1 MDSTTENLESPR
13 AGDLDR
19 APAVRAMFDRI
30 SGRYDLAN
38 RVLSLGM
45 DRGWRRQALA
55 ALGEAAS
62 GEVLDLCAGTLDFT
76 SSLVEHGASK
86 VYAVDFSA
94 AMLEE
99 GRAKLSDVDP
109 VELLVADARELPLE
123 DNSVD
128 GILCGFGLR
137 NVPGVEQA
145 VGECARVLRPG
156 GRLVILDFFQPEGAI
171 SRVLQDSYNRWVVPW
186 VGGMITGS
194 PDSYRYLAD
203 SIDAFTTRTSFEQM
217 LESQGFKS
225 SGREVFPP
233 VASLIVGERV
243 EVSGG

>member
-1 MDSTTENLESPR
+1 MDSTTGNLESPC

-45 DRGWRRQALA
+45 DRGWRRQALD
-55 ALGEAAS
+55 ALGEAAG

-76 SSLVEHGASK
+76 SALIQRGATK

-94 AMLEE
+94 AMLDE
-99 GRAKLSDVDP
+99 GRAKLSEEAP

-123 DNSVD
+123 DKSVD

-145 VGECARVLRPG
+145 IGECARVLRPG
-156 GRLVILDFFQPEGAI
+156 GRLVILDFFQPEGAV
-171 SRVLQDSYNRWVVPW
+171 SRMLQDSYNRWVVPW

-203 SIDAFTTRTSFEQM
+203 SIDAFTTRTSFEGM
-217 LESQGFKS
+217 LESHGFRS
-225 SGREVFPP
+225 TGREVFPP

-243 EVSGG
+243 EVPGG